1 MTTALFAHPGAELFG
16 SDRMVI
22 ESVAGSVAAGLRT
35 VVALPSTGPLVDDL
49 RRAGAEVVIVPMLVL
64 RKALLKPRGWGTLI
78 RDTLRGWGSAR
89 RLLRKVRPDVV
100 YVNTITIPQWT
111 LAARL
116 SGVPA
121 VSHVHEAEA
130 SGNRLVNA
138 VLYAPHTLAAAVLV
152 NSEFSRGTITRS
164 NRRLGERA
172 QVVYNGVLAPAS
184 PSPPRPSIEGPLRV
198 LYLGRLSPRKG
209 PDLLIDVT
217 ARLAERGIRVD
228 VDLVGSVFDGYEW
241 YEQELRERIDAAGL
255 HDRVRLHGFH
265 TDIWPFLDDADV
277 LVVPSRVDEPFG
289 NTAVEGVLAL
299 RPVVASDTSGLREAT
314 AGHPTTF
321 LVRPDDA
328 GAIADAL
335 AEITVLWGELTAQVE
350 ESAARATARHAP
362 EAYRR
367 RIAEAL
373 TTQAAGEPAESAR

>member
-172 QVVYNGVLAPAS
+172 QVVYNGVVAPAS
-184 PSPPRPSIEGPLRV
+184 PRPPRPSIEGPLRV

-335 AEITVLWGELTAQVE
+335 AEITVRWGELTAQVE